1 MYTIMIVDDD
11 LDTLLLMSQVVSSYG
26 YKIVTAAS
34 KVEAMSILDSE
45 VRVDVLLTDFK
56 LQDGNGA
63 YILRDMSV
71 RSPRV
76 MTVLF
81 SGFSKFPPSLGDGFD
96 DYLTKPL
103 DYELLRRTLISVLE
117 VRKQRQDD
125 AEKGE
130 RAA

>member
-63 YILRDMSV
+63 DILRDMSV